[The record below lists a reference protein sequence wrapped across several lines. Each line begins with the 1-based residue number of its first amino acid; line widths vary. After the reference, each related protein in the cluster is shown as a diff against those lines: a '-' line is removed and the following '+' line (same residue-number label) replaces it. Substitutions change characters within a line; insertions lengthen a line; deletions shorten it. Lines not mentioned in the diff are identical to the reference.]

1 MVEET
6 FKELK
11 EFFKAGNTLPLSF
24 RINQLKKLKES
35 IKKNEAEILEALNLD
50 LGKSPY
56 EAYSSEILLVYQ
68 ELDYH
73 LKHVKSWSRK
83 KRVASSLLN
92 FPSKNYVIS
101 YPRGT
106 TLILSPWNY
115 PFLLSIS
122 PLIGAISAG
131 NTILLKPSEFS
142 PNSSEIIAKILKD
155 IYDPTY
161 INVLL
166 GDATL
171 AAKLSSLAWDK
182 IFFTGSTATGRKVY
196 EAAAKNLVPVT
207 LELGGK
213 SPCIILDD
221 APIKESIERIF
232 LGKFFN
238 AGQTCISPDH
248 IWISSNKKDDF
259 IKEFN
264 AFSEEESKKGKMCTI
279 INEKHEDR
287 LQSYLQNDE
296 KLPKYPK
303 AYAIEDLNEHVKEEE
318 IFGPILPVHSYES
331 IEKLINKLQIN
342 PSPLS
347 FYIFTKD
354 RKRADN
360 ILKNL
365 HFGGAVINDVLLQ
378 IINNKLPFGGVG
390 ASGIGN
396 YHGKYSFD
404 CFSYKRPIVYKFG
417 WKNLSLKKLPF
428 NSKKLKLLRKINKWL
443 YNQ

>member
-1 MVEET
+1 MVEKT

-11 EFFKAGNTLPLSF
+11 EFFKTGNTLPLSF

-83 KRVASSLLN
+83 KRVVSSLLN

-161 INVLL
+161 INVVL

-171 AAKLSSLAWDK
+171 AAKLTSLAWDK

-287 LQSYLQNDE
+287 L
-296 KLPKYPK
+296 
-303 AYAIEDLNEHVKEEE
+303 
-318 IFGPILPVHSYES
+318 HS
-331 IEKLINKLQIN
+331 
-342 PSPLS
+342 
-347 FYIFTKD
+347 
-354 RKRADN
+354 
-360 ILKNL
+360 
-365 HFGGAVINDVLLQ
+365 
-378 IINNKLPFGGVG
+378 
-390 ASGIGN
+390 
-396 YHGKYSFD
+396 
-404 CFSYKRPIVYKFG
+404 
-417 WKNLSLKKLPF
+417 
-428 NSKKLKLLRKINKWL
+428 
-443 YNQ
+443 

>member
-1 MVEET
+1 MVEKT

-11 EFFKAGNTLPLSF
+11 EFFKTGNTLPLSF

-83 KRVASSLLN
+83 KRVVSSLLN

-161 INVLL
+161 INVVL

-171 AAKLSSLAWDK
+171 AAKLTSLAWDK

-287 LQSYLQNDE
+287 LQSYLKNDE

-365 HFGGAVINDVLLQ
+365 HFGGAVINDVLLH

-443 YNQ
+443 